1 MLPGDLLRHL
11 LERRERSA
19 PDRERGS
26 TDPQKPDQWWAL
38 NGTQASDPQFT
49 SKGSITMQYSSFLR
63 RLDVI
68 VHLTGAALG

>member
-26 TDPQKPDQWWAL
+26 TDPQTIAE
-38 NGTQASDPQFT
+38 
-49 SKGSITMQYSSFLR
+49 FLEY
-63 RLDVI
+63 DI
-68 VHLTGAALG
+68 PFETPPAEGFGFPPEAEHD